1 MQSQQPASR
10 KVEVGGWGWRDT
22 ARSFAKDRMKR
33 HKRDAVTAGPAIYMW
48 SWGADQA
55 ITLDLSTPGSKPEN
69 QDPGIKSH

>member
-33 HKRDAVTAGPAIYMW
+33 HKRDAVTAGPAIY
-48 SWGADQA
+48 
-55 ITLDLSTPGSKPEN
+55 T
-69 QDPGIKSH
+69 